1 MPSLPTPRFLEE
13 ARTVR
18 ALLEGAERHAN
29 LAGESLPGAE
39 HLLLSAL
46 DLADGTAR
54 RAFRRAGADPAA
66 LAAAIER
73 QHADALAAVDVVAPD
88 DLPVVPAP
96 RPGGPFRATPAAQ
109 SAFRRAYEL
118 SATPKPRRLLGAHVV
133 IAIGE
138 LGEGTAARSIRALG
152 IEPDRLA
159 VVAREVLDEGT
170 GT

>member
-1 MPSLPTPRFLEE
+1 MHSLPLPRFIPE
-13 ARTVR
+13 ARTVS
-18 ALLEGAERHAN
+18 ALLDGAERHAN
-29 LAGESLPGAE
+29 RAGELLPGTE
-39 HLLLSAL
+39 HLLLAAL

-54 RAFRRAGADPAA
+54 RAFERAGVDPAA

-73 QHADALAAVDVVAPD
+73 QHVDALATVGVAAPG

-96 RPGGPFRATPAAQ
+96 TPGGPFRATPAAQ

-133 IAIGE
+133 AAVAEGS
-138 LGEGTAARSIRALG
+138 EGTAARSIRALG

-159 VVAREVLDEGT
+159 AMAREVLAAGPK
-170 GT
+170 G